1 MKLTS
6 IVFICLISILFFNG
20 CSNKE
25 VVNHNYIYVGES
37 KNWSAEYQVI
47 GKGVFTEDKNH
58 KTSYESQSQSKFTLT
73 YKGSLAELASIKHF
87 EYGFQSSARGSKQ
100 SQDSPPKEKVL
111 ILKSAPG
118 SGAIEIKDEIIKAT
132 VVMDDITEIIEL
144 KSK

>member
-6 IVFICLISILFFNG
+6 IVFICLISTLFFNG
-20 CSNKE
+20 CSNKK

-37 KNWSAEYQVI
+37 KNWSAEYQVT
-47 GKGVFTEDKNH
+47 GKGVFTEDTNH
-58 KTSYESQSQSKFTLT
+58 KTSYENQSQSKFTLT

-87 EYGFQSSARGSKQ
+87 EYGFQSSSRGTKQ

-111 ILKSAPG
+111 ILKNAPG
-118 SGAIEIKDEIIKAT
+118 NGAIEIKDEIIKAT
-132 VVMDDITEIIEL
+132 VVVDDITETIEL